1 MLGAIIG
8 DIAGS
13 RFEWHNI
20 KRKEFELLTSLHGCM
35 PTDDSIMSLAIAQ
48 ALLEAKNDDA
58 LSHVAIRNMQK
69 LGRMYPDAGYGGH
82 FFLWLYEKNP
92 KPYNS
97 FGNGSAMRVGACG
110 FAAQSIDEAKAFSH
124 AVTKVTHNH
133 PEGLKGAESVA
144 VAIYMARSG
153 RNMLEIR
160 DYITRHYYDISFTL
174 DSIRD
179 EYTFDVTC
187 QGSVPQAFEAFFESS
202 GFEDAIRNAI
212 SIGGDSDT
220 IAAITGSIAEAYYG
234 IPADI
239 RKLALTFLDETQLSI
254 LNAFEA
260 RYGII
265 VEKTVSGD
273 ITRPVTYAS
282 NKETKCGD
290 RQLTMIE
297 AVEATE
303 TTERLGEIENTETTA
318 DHLFNHLYEDC
329 NILRGPIDQDDYKS
343 YVIPILFLKR
353 ISDVYDEETAAAR
366 AEYGDDIEFYPEE
379 ELHDFTI
386 PKGCHWNDIRMVA
399 EDVGKAIVDAMM
411 GIERANPETL
421 VGLFSS
427 FDDANWT
434 DKTKLSD
441 ERLKDLIE
449 HMSSILVGNQ
459 NYSADIMG
467 DAYEYLIKKFADL
480 SKKNAGEFYTP
491 RSVVKLMVRMLNPKS
506 GETVY
511 DPACGT
517 GGMLIEAIRNMEDQ
531 KASYGKIYGQEK
543 NLSTS
548 AIARMNLYLH
558 GAREFKVVQGDTLR
572 DPKFIH
578 HGELQK
584 FDCVLANP
592 PFGLSKW
599 GAESFEVDQWGRNI
613 WGCPSDSSADYA
625 WLQHMVSSMRPGKG
639 RCAVVMPQGVLFHG
653 GKEGEMRKKL
663 IESDMLEC
671 VVALVG
677 NLFYGAGVSACIL
690 FINSNKPAAHR
701 GKVCLIDATGIYTAQ
716 RAKNVMTEAD
726 TDEVFRL
733 WENYESV
740 IDKAAVVTLD
750 TLREKDYTL
759 SVNTYIEKTP
769 AEVMDPAKVRR
780 QFMEALQA
788 VHNAEENLKKLL
800 QEGGYLNV
808 EPDHN

>member
-1 MLGAIIG
+1 MLGVIIG

-13 RFEWHNI
+13 RFEWHNH
-20 KRKEFELLTSLHGCM
+20 KSKDFDLLSHLQGCKV
-35 PTDDSIMSLAIAQ
+35 TDDSIMSLAIAQ
-48 ALLEAKNDDA
+48 ALLESSNNDR
-58 LSHVAIRNMQK
+58 LSEQTICAMQL
-69 LGRMYPDAGYGGH
+69 LGRKYPNAGYGGH
-82 FFLWLYEKNP
+82 FHKWIHSDNP
-92 KPYNS
+92 QPYNS
-97 FGNGSAMRVGACG
+97 FGNGAAMRVSACG
-110 FAAQSIDEAKAFSH
+110 FVANNIDEAKMLARI
-124 AVTKVTHNH
+124 VTAVTHNH
-133 PEGLKGAESVA
+133 SEGLKAAEAVA
-144 VAIYMARSG
+144 VAIYMARNGSSIF
-153 RNMLEIR
+153 EIR
-160 DYITRHYYDISFTL
+160 DYITKNYYDINFTL
-174 DSIRD
+174 DAIRPT
-179 EYTFDVTC
+179 YTFDVTC
-187 QGSVPQAFEAFFESS
+187 QGSVPQAFEAFFESTS
-202 GFEDAIRNAI
+202 FEDAIRNAI

-220 IAAITGSIAEAYYG
+220 IAAITGSLAEAYYG
-234 IPADI
+234 IPTDI
-239 RKLALTFLDETQLSI
+239 RKLALTFLDETLLSI

-260 RYGII
+260 KYGII
-265 VEKTVSGD
+265 VEKAVAAD
-273 ITRPVTYAS
+273 ATRPVSHTS
-282 NKETKCGD
+282 GKTVQTGD
-290 RQLTMIE
+290 RQVAMLE
-297 AVEATE
+297 ALNASEKAAKSNEAE
-303 TTERLGEIENTETTA
+303 DEETTA
-318 DHLFNHLYEDC
+318 NRLFSHLYQAC

-343 YVIPILFLKR
+343 YVIPILFFKR
-353 ISDVYDEETAAAR
+353 ISDVYDEETQKAIE
-366 AEYGDDIEFYPEE
+366 EYGEDMEFYPEE
-379 ELHDFTI
+379 ELHDFII
-386 PKGCHWNDIRMVA
+386 PQGCHWNDVRVTS

-411 GIERANPETL
+411 GIERANPDTL
-421 VGLFSS
+421 SGLFSS

-434 DKTKLSD
+434 DKGKLSD

-449 HMSSILVGNQ
+449 HMSSILVGNR

-491 RSVVKLMVRMLNPKS
+491 RSVVKLMVRMLMPKS
-506 GETVY
+506 GESVY

-531 KASYGKIYGQEK
+531 KSSYGKIYGQEK

-548 AIARMNLYLH
+548 AIARMNLFLH

-578 HGELQK
+578 HGAIQK

-599 GAESFEVDQWGRNI
+599 GAEAFEVDQWGRNI

-653 GKEGEMRKKL
+653 GKEGDMRKKL

-690 FINSNKPAAHR
+690 FINSNKSAAHR

-716 RAKNVMTEAD
+716 RAKNIMTEEN
-726 TDEVFRL
+726 TDEVYRL

-740 IDKAAVVTLD
+740 IDKCAIVPIE

-769 AEVMDPAKVRR
+769 AEAMDPQQVRR
-780 QFMEALQA
+780 RFMEALQA
-788 VHNAEENLKKLL
+788 VRDAEENLKKLL

-808 EPDHN
+808 ESDHN